1 MHGAE
6 ESGNCR
12 ADEGSMSRCVVNG
25 ERRESAEMPGK
36 VEMWLYKRDDYI
48 NSMESYNIDGH
59 SFMDLQWGHT
69 L

>member
-1 MHGAE
+1 
-6 ESGNCR
+6 
-12 ADEGSMSRCVVNG
+12 MSRCVVNG